1 MCGLFHVSSFSY
13 VYCYCFSFF
22 SCTDGMYPHH
32 LSSYWL
38 VAWRNFRL
46 GPRPV
51 WAVQQANNN
60 SPLPLGSLLMRTD
73 TLAVPSSVSPSVLA
87 QKYTYVPFMP
97 RHNPPPASRVPFVV
111 AAPAIPLIHL
121 MPPCESHTPLFLS
134 PLPNKHIPPTYPPRI
149 FLWFC
154 ATFNFFCFVL
164 ICTFWFEGFISR
176 SRWKVEQ
183 NPCDFSASRHRLK
196 G

>member
-1 MCGLFHVSSFSY
+1 MCCVMSSFSY
-13 VYCYCFSFF
+13 VYCYRFSFF
-22 SCTDGMYPHH
+22 LLYWCDIPSSSLITLTCSRKELQARTPSSVSCPAGKQH
-32 LSSYWL
+32 
-38 VAWRNFRL
+38 
-46 GPRPV
+46 
-51 WAVQQANNN
+51 

-97 RHNPPPASRVPFVV
+97 LHNPPPASRVPFVV

-154 ATFNFFCFVL
+154 ATFNFFFVL
-164 ICTFWFEGFISR
+164 FWFAPSDL
-176 SRWKVEQ
+176 KVLFPGVDE
-183 NPCDFSASRHRLK
+183 K
-196 G
+196 